1 MNFIVFPG
9 QGSQKI
15 GMGKKLSENFL
26 EAKEVFHE
34 VNDALNLNLTKIMWD
49 GSDSEI
55 SLTTNA
61 QPALMACGVAAFRVL
76 SKLKD
81 KNLKQLADFTSGHS
95 LGEYTA
101 MTVAQVFS
109 LKECA
114 VLLRLRGKAM
124 QQSVPVGKGAMAALI
139 GVSINQTIEIV
150 EKAQIYGIC
159 DIGNDNADGQTVISG
174 DAKAVENAIEIAKN
188 YGAKRTILLPVSAP
202 FHCRLMQPAREIMQE
217 ALNNLKFNAPL
228 IPIVSNITALP
239 HTDPSTLRKNLI
251 DQVTGTVRWR
261 ETMDFAKRQGVKKI
275 TELGSGKVLT
285 GIAKRMIKDISI
297 ESFEN
302 PEDFNSFL
310 IN

>member
-15 GMGKKLSENFL
+15 GMGKKLSESFP
-26 EAKEVFHE
+26 EAKEVFDE
-34 VNDALNLNLTKIMWD
+34 VNDALNLNLTKIMWE
-49 GSDSEI
+49 GSDTEI

-81 KNLKQLADFTSGHS
+81 KNLKQLADYISGHS

-101 MTVAQVFS
+101 MTVSQVFS

-114 VLLRLRGKAM
+114 VLLRLRGEAM
-124 QQSVPVGKGAMAALI
+124 QQAVPVDKGAMAALI
-139 GVSINQTIEIV
+139 GVNINQTIEII
-150 EKAQIYGIC
+150 EKAQIHGIC
-159 DIGNDNADGQTVISG
+159 DIGNDNADGQIVISG
-174 DAKAVENAIEIAKN
+174 DAKAVENAIEIAKSN
-188 YGAKRTILLPVSAP
+188 GAKRAILLPVSAP
-202 FHCRLMQPAREIMQE
+202 FHCRLMQPASEIMQE

-228 IPIVSNITALP
+228 IPVVSNITALP
-239 HTDPSTLRKNLI
+239 HTDPLTLRKNLI

-261 ETMDFAKRQGVKKI
+261 ETMEFAKNQGVQKI

-285 GIAKRMIKDISI
+285 GIAKRMIKDITS

-302 PEDFNSFL
+302 PEDFDSL
-310 IN
+310 L